1 MKKKRLIIGIGLLVI
16 FLVWK
21 NYIPESS
28 IIGKYVNNNTEPT
41 LEGPSPIQN
50 GVDTLRLFDNGTFK
64 SRTWGDG
71 TYEFEDAFFESKIDL
86 TYSYPMG
93 KAGYQM
99 IAKKSLL
106 GNVKL
111 WFNFDLNFYFE
122 KVN

>member
-1 MKKKRLIIGIGLLVI
+1 MLAIKKNRLITGIGLLVI

-71 TYEFEDAFFESKIDL
+71 TYEFEDSFFKSKIDL

-93 KAGYQM
+93 KSGVSNDCQK
-99 IAKKSLL
+99 III
-106 GNVKL
+106 G
-111 WFNFDLNFYFE
+111 
-122 KVN
+122 